1 MRESGAWCKVGLAV
15 AMLFG
20 LWTGIASAT
29 TLWYNGDFDGN
40 NGLLNEKNAGVSDSR
55 VYDDFI
61 VPAGQNWNIQ
71 SVWSNDL
78 SNFSWTSAYWEIR
91 SGVSV
96 GNGGTLVAGG
106 VTSAASQT
114 DTGRN
119 GDGYEEYQALVSG
132 LNIDLGPGTYW
143 LTVAP
148 VDDGSGASFDSTTSG
163 ANAVGTPP
171 GNDGQSFWDSTSWGQ
186 SFADA
191 SIQVGVGQTGFT
203 DFSMGVAG
211 EENGGTVIP
220 EPATL
225 SLLGIG
231 LAGLIGSR
239 MRRRSGR

>member
-1 MRESGAWCKVGLAV
+1 MRESGAWRKVGIAV

-61 VPAGQNWNIQ
+61 VPVGQNWNIQ

-171 GNDGQSFWDSTSWGQ
+171 GNDGQSFWDSTSWSE
-186 SFADA
+186 SFASSTA
-191 SIQVGVGQTGFT
+191 SDLGQGTW

-211 EENGGTVIP
+211 STGEGSPIP

-225 SLLGIG
+225 SLLGLG
-231 LAGLIGSR
+231 LTGLVAKVL
-239 MRRRSGR
+239 RRKNR